1 MNSLWHKRRGPED
14 RDLHRRGG
22 DGRPAASPRTGRLAA
37 VAVIALA
44 MSASLGL
51 AQSDQG
57 DDGGKWTTRTIRP
70 SRSSDGTYV
79 VQIDDSKEG
88 DRPARTSVSSSRPEP
103 QVVSKPSA
111 TSGTA
116 AKDSEQIIDIEKI
129 TKAVRESTEP
139 LYKSLADTRLKQR
152 FDKVKKLLA
161 AGDVDRDRLLTSLKD
176 LKGGID
182 QFTGKWESIVEPLW
196 AGQEALAKA
205 IDDIRKKVP
214 ADGNGEMP
222 DKIRKLLSS
231 YDERLTDLANRIKQ
245 APEGQRR
252 KRLKKVFENVLSLR
266 QFTERLGRSGI
277 HKVKVKLML
286 RTVQILSRLQD
297 QLLDATFELEKVR
310 SILSSE
316 SDFINDYVELLQMA
330 KTANDLLVMLR
341 EMREDGKGLGGIPSK
356 VSDVRVSTK
365 EITSGLTKASNSVLD
380 DLEEEID
387 LMGEEMAADR
397 EAQDLA
403 DTDVDVMIEK
413 YTTVDVAAGEPRV
426 VVD

>member
-1 MNSLWHKRRGPED
+1 MMNRATTLTTI
-14 RDLHRRGG
+14 
-22 DGRPAASPRTGRLAA
+22 AAIA
-37 VAVIALA
+37 VGALGSGA
-44 MSASLGL
+44 F
-51 AQSDQG
+51 AQSDG
-57 DDGGKWTTRTIRP
+57 EGTWTTRTIRP
-70 SRSSDGTYV
+70 SADGDGTYV
-79 VQIDDSKEG
+79 IQIDDSKEAP
-88 DRPARTSVSSSRPEP
+88 RPARTSVSSSKPTATPTDTREP
-103 QVVSKPSA
+103 TVVRGSGTSSA
-111 TSGTA
+111 T
-116 AKDSEQIIDIEKI
+116 KDSEQIIDVEQI
-129 TKAVRESTEP
+129 TKTVRESTEP
-139 LYKSLADTRLKQR
+139 LYKSLEDTRLKER
-152 FDKVKKLLA
+152 FEKVKKLLA
-161 AGDVDRDRLLTSLKD
+161 AGDVDRDELLRSLRD

-182 QFTGKWESIVEPLW
+182 TFTGKWESIVDPLW

-214 ADGNGEMP
+214 ADADGEMP
-222 DKIRKLLSS
+222 EKITKLLES

-277 HKVKVKLML
+277 HKVKIKLML

-330 KTANDLLVMLR
+330 KTANDLLAMLKG
-341 EMREDGKGLGGIPSK
+341 MREDGRGLGGIPSK
-356 VSDVRVSTK
+356 VADVRVSTK

-380 DLEEEID
+380 DLEKEID
-387 LMGEEMAADR
+387 VMGDEMAADR
-397 EAQDLA
+397 DAQNLA

-413 YTTVDVAAGEPRV
+413 YTTVDVAVGKPRV